1 MLDVDQHV
9 ARPMLDMMRK
19 MRGEGMTRTRQLW
32 LALATWLTTTLAMA
46 WWMWPHEAPP
56 TPRVISPEAIL
67 NIKEEE
73 RLRNERWEAEDAISR
88 LTPFPIP
95 DVSDS
100 FQRDVLAI
108 IEQLR
113 KELLANNAKGIAA
126 YNADLRSR
134 AALLHGAGQMIDRAT
149 AFLAAFDGELS
160 PPLRRQV
167 AEEAEVVRQA
177 LHGRDWDRLRASHDA
192 LSWLFDHRLMP
203 VTAAYSEIK
212 SVDGLGPNVNPKL
225 RQQIE
230 AAIDPVRQALKGD
243 SWDRV
248 AEQYQRLP
256 MLHTYPSHILS
267 MVQDG
272 RATAEALQASEKAA
286 LVSALDG
293 VDAALQGES
302 WDELV
307 ARAQDVSTARHEV
320 VTRLG
325 HNGQVAPPCVRI
337 LTIDGGG
344 IRGIIPAI
352 ILSKLESR
360 ANAPVAK
367 LFDYVVGTSTGGILA
382 LGLAAPDPDN
392 PGKPLHAATELVA
405 LYKKEGAKIFPDT
418 SLKSISGLFGP
429 KYRAEGIERILKGYF
444 GEVMLKDA
452 LLNVV
457 VPAYAIDSQD
467 RSEGARLYRHVFFD
481 NFRDIG
487 AFIYMWEAARAASAA
502 PTYFPPFE
510 VPAPPPIGRVA
521 LIDGGVFANNPAVYA
536 LSIVKRREYALYGPR
551 AKPYDAAHPILM
563 LSLGTGR
570 APQSIAFRDA
580 WGWGGLHWLGPI
592 LDITLSDPGIED
604 EAQQLLGY
612 FDLYYRMQ
620 PTLTAA
626 TAALDNADEKNI
638 AALEEAAD
646 RYVKDNSIM
655 FDKLVAQ
662 LNRQRPADCRP
673 RIGPFE

>member
-1 MLDVDQHV
+1 
-9 ARPMLDMMRK
+9 
-19 MRGEGMTRTRQLW
+19 
-32 LALATWLTTTLAMA
+32 MA
-46 WWMWPHEAPP
+46 WWMWPRQAPP
-56 TPRVISPEAIL
+56 TTRVISPEAIL
-67 NIKEEE
+67 NIKQEV
-73 RLRNERWEAEDAISR
+73 RLRNDRWEAEDAISR

-100 FQRDVLAI
+100 FQRDVSAI

-113 KELLANNAKGIAA
+113 KELLANNANGIAA
-126 YNADLRSR
+126 YKADLLSR
-134 AALLHGAGQMIDRAT
+134 ASLLGGSGQMIDRAS
-149 AFLAAFDGELS
+149 AFLAAYDGELS
-160 PPLRRQV
+160 PSLRGEV
-167 AEEAEVVRQA
+167 AEGADAVRQA
-177 LHGRDWDRLRASHDA
+177 LHGSDWDRLRASHDA
-192 LSWLFDHRLMP
+192 LSWLSSYRLML

-212 SVDGLGPNVNPKL
+212 SVDRLGSNVNPKL

-243 SWDRV
+243 SWDDV

-256 MLHTYPSHILS
+256 RLHTYPSHILS

-272 RATAEALQASEKAA
+272 RATAEALQASEKAG

-293 VDAALQGES
+293 VDTALRGES
-302 WDELV
+302 WEELFT
-307 ARAQDVSTARHEV
+307 RAQDVLAARNKIMTELGGRV
-320 VTRLG
+320 V
-325 HNGQVAPPCVRI
+325 PPCVRI
-337 LTIDGGG
+337 LSIDGGG

-352 ILSKLESR
+352 ILSELESR
-360 ANAPVAK
+360 AKAPIAK
-367 LFDYVVGTSTGGILA
+367 LFDYVVGTSTGGIIA
-382 LGLAAPDPDN
+382 LGLAAPDPNN
-392 PGKPLHAATELVA
+392 PGMPLHAAKELVA
-405 LYKKEGAKIFPDT
+405 LYKTEGAKIFPDT
-418 SLKSISGLFGP
+418 SLKPVSWLFGP
-429 KYRAEGIERILKGYF
+429 KYQAQGIERVLKGYF
-444 GEVMLKDA
+444 GDVLLKDA

-457 VPAYAIDSQD
+457 VPAYAIESQD

-481 NFRDIG
+481 NFRDDG

-570 APQSIAFRDA
+570 APQSMAFQDA
-580 WGWGGLHWLGPI
+580 WGWGGLHWLGPL

-612 FDLYYRMQ
+612 SDLYYRMQ
-620 PTLTAA
+620 LTLTTS
-626 TAALDNADEKNI
+626 TAALDNASEGNI
-638 AALEEAAD
+638 KALGDAAD
-646 RYVKDNSIM
+646 RYIRDNSIM
-655 FDKLVAQ
+655 FDKVVAQ